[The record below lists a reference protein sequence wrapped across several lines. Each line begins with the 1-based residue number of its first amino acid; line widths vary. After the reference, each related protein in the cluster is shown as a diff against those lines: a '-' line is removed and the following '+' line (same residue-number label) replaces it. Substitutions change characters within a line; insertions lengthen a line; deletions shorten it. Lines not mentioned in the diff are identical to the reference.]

1 MRASRQA
8 VGAEELQGIQVP
20 VLVVAGSL
28 DDTAGPVEPLVNA
41 IPGARGLVIPGRDHM
56 KTVGD
61 RRFKEA
67 VVEFLDVLEL
77 R

>member
-1 MRASRQA
+1 MRASRQPI
-8 VGAEELQGIQVP
+8 GAEELQRIQAP
-20 VLVVAGSL
+20 VLVVAGSE
-28 DDTAGPVEPLVNA
+28 DDTAGPVDPLVKA

-61 RRFKEA
+61 RRFKAA
-67 VVEFLDVLEL
+67 VVEFLDELEL